1 MKSILVFVLITFGV
15 YANTFNEAVENY
27 NKGEFTK
34 AFDTFYLLAKEG
46 NAKAQYNVG
55 LLYALGKGAQKS
67 VSNARKW
74 YEKAAKQGN
83 AKAQY
88 NLGKLYHDT
97 AQHDAHA
104 YEKAKYWYEKAVQ
117 GGVVEANNN
126 LASLYIDG
134 LGVKK
139 DEKKAVELLEEA
151 ATKGNAAAE
160 LNLAVL
166 YAWGEEITHD
176 KMKAYENL
184 KSALKKGKSEASGY
198 LDKLCKESAWVC
210 QD

>member
-1 MKSILVFVLITFGV
+1 LMVIGL
-15 YANTFNEAVENY
+15 YANEFNQAVENY
-27 NKGEFTK
+27 NKGEYTK
-34 AFDTFYLLAKEG
+34 AFDTFYILAKEG
-46 NAKAQYNVG
+46 NAKAQYNTG
-55 LLYALGKGAQKS
+55 LLYALGQGVQKS
-67 VSNARKW
+67 IMHARKW

-97 AQHDAHA
+97 APNDEHA
-104 YEKAKYWYEKAVQ
+104 YQKAKYWYEKAVK
-117 GGVVEANNN
+117 GGVIEANNN

-139 DEKKAVELLEEA
+139 DEQKALELLEEA
-151 ATKGNAAAE
+151 ASQGNAAAQV
-160 LNLAVL
+160 NLAVL
-166 YAWGEEITHD
+166 YAWGEEVTHD
-176 KMKAYENL
+176 KMKAYENF
-184 KSALKKGKSEASGY
+184 KSALKQGKSQASGY